1 MRQMRREVLTNMNP
15 KDIKVGKTY
24 RNRGKGTTVRT
35 VLAIGDHYKPAV
47 YYNAGGEHPN
57 DTGVLY
63 KQSGH
68 QFRLYLKSFAEWAG
82 SEVTDETN
90 H

>member
-1 MRQMRREVLTNMNP
+1 MKP

-24 RNRGKGTTVRT
+24 RNRGKGTTERT

-47 YYNAGGEHPN
+47 YYNAGVEHPN

-68 QFRLYLKSFAEWAG
+68 QFRLYLKSFAQWAG
-82 SEVTDETN
+82 SEA
-90 H
+90 